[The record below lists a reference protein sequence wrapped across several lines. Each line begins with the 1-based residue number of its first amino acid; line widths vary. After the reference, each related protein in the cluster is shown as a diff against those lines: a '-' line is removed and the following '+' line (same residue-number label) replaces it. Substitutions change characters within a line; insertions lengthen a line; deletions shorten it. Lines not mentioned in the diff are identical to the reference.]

1 MGIPTFTGREMPSAP
16 AREVKVGSLTLLTV
30 LQHCIVPVLHALPP
44 SLATWITE
52 AATPVATAKAVIKET
67 RDL

>member
-1 MGIPTFTGREMPSAP
+1 MGIPTSTGKEMPSVP
-16 AREVKVGSLTLLTV
+16 AREVKVGSLALLIV

-52 AATPVATAKAVIKET
+52 AATLVATAKAVINET
-67 RDL
+67 SEL